1 MVPGGLPGTVFFFF
15 LPLAT
20 TMPTRTLY
28 TAGAV
33 LATALLV
40 TACSKPAPS
49 EEPVRAVKV
58 STVGMASIQSGAEFS
73 GEVRPRVESRL
84 GFRVAGKLVRRPV
97 ELGQMVKAGQVLAQ
111 LDPQDYKLA
120 TEAARAQVA
129 AAATNRDLAAADFK
143 RFKELRDQN
152 FISGA
157 ELERRETALKAA
169 QAQLDQAQAQL
180 NSQGN
185 QASYTTLVADM
196 AGVVTAIN
204 AEPGQVVSAGTPVV
218 QIAQDGPRDVVFSV
232 PEDKVAMIK
241 AGSAVDVKV
250 WASKT
255 TVKGVVR
262 EVAASADPVTR
273 TFVVKVALES
283 KDTLALGTT
292 VSVVPQAFDRSGVQV
307 VKLPTSALVQS
318 GKSTAVWVLDS
329 ASMTVKLQPITV
341 ATADGNEVVVA
352 DGLQPGMQVVI
363 AGVHVLSPGQKVSIY
378 KGKVPAAPVES
389 AQAAPETVA
398 PAVAK
403 ATSDTAA
410 K

>member
-1 MVPGGLPGTVFFFF
+1 MVLGRLPGTVCFSFIALF
-15 LPLAT
+15 T
-20 TMPTRTLY
+20 TMSTRTFY

-58 STVGMASIQSGAEFS
+58 STVGVASIQSGAEFS

-97 ELGQMVKAGQVLAQ
+97 ELGQTVKAGQVLAQ

-157 ELERRETALKAA
+157 ELERRETTLKAA

-185 QASYTTLVADM
+185 QASYTTLVADVS
-196 AGVVTAIN
+196 GVVTAIN
-204 AEPGQVVSAGTPVV
+204 AEPGQVVTAGTP
-218 QIAQDGPRDVVFSV
+218 DPGPRRPGSTPSTPAGGRGPRPCASCRESPRGRGPPSRCSPVLLRSV
-232 PEDKVAMIK
+232 GPEGD
-241 AGSAVDVKV
+241 GF
-250 WASKT
+250 
-255 TVKGVVR
+255 G
-262 EVAASADPVTR
+262 
-273 TFVVKVALES
+273 
-283 KDTLALGTT
+283 
-292 VSVVPQAFDRSGVQV
+292 
-307 VKLPTSALVQS
+307 
-318 GKSTAVWVLDS
+318 
-329 ASMTVKLQPITV
+329 
-341 ATADGNEVVVA
+341 ATDAW
-352 DGLQPGMQVVI
+352 
-363 AGVHVLSPGQKVSIY
+363 
-378 KGKVPAAPVES
+378 
-389 AQAAPETVA
+389 AQARPRNR
-398 PAVAK
+398 
-403 ATSDTAA
+403 
-410 K
+410 